1 MFYAIRHVTKFRYSS
16 PVTESQMEARVQP
29 RSDGVQRCLNF
40 QLTVSPQA
48 RASSF
53 RDFLGNTVHYFD
65 VQRRH
70 AQLVIVSEA
79 LVDVQTPPELPASLG
94 EGAWESMEKHTASN
108 DAWEMM
114 LPSRFAAPSPLLS
127 ELGRAVALRS
137 SGDPLQTCLH
147 VNRALHD
154 WFEYVPK
161 STRVDSPIDE
171 ALANR
176 KGVCQDFA
184 HIMIALLREAGI
196 PARYVSGYLFHR
208 RHGGDRSSEGATH
221 AWVEAMLPGLGWVGF
236 DPTNNILAGDRH
248 IRTAVGRDYFDVP
261 PTRGVF
267 KGDADSELSVSVR
280 VSESE
285 LPPAMEEELM
295 AAQETREFVAQ
306 EELLHYEEQ
315 QQQQQQ

>member
-1 MFYAIRHVTKFRYSS
+1 MFYTIRHVTKFRYSS
-16 PVTESQMEARVQP
+16 PVTESQMEARVNP
-29 RSDGVQRCLNF
+29 RSDGAQRCVNF
-40 QLTVSPQA
+40 QFTVSP
-48 RASSF
+48 RAHVSTY

-65 VQRRH
+65 VPGRH
-70 AQLVIVSEA
+70 TQLVIVSEA
-79 LVDVQTPPELPASLG
+79 LVDVQPPPELPAFLG
-94 EGAWESMEKHTASN
+94 DGSWAAMGEFTASN

-114 LPSRFAAPSPLLS
+114 LPSRFAAPTALLL
-127 ELGRAVALRS
+127 ELAHAVALRS
-137 SGDPLQTCLH
+137 SGDPLQLCLH
-147 VNRALHD
+147 VNKALHE

-184 HIMIALLREAGI
+184 HIMIALLRGAGV

-208 RHGGDRSSEGATH
+208 RNGSDRSSEGATH

-236 DPTNNILAGDRH
+236 DPTNNTLAGDRH
-248 IRTAVGRDYFDVP
+248 IRTAVGRDYSDVP
-261 PTRGVF
+261 PTKGVF
-267 KGDADSELSVSVR
+267 KGDASSELSVSVR

-285 LPPAMEEELM
+285 LPPPVEEELL

-306 EELLHYEEQ
+306 EDLLHYEEQ
-315 QQQQQQ
+315 QQQQQ